1 MESIGR
7 KFREAREAKGTTLS
21 QAASATR
28 IKFQHLE
35 SMERDDFSKMAA
47 AAYARGFIKI
57 YAEYLELSPEPLIR
71 LYMQEHSEDAGD
83 RHHITEKEK
92 NKAIATGGD
101 KEPKEKTQMWSNVS
115 FDTGLVKRVVIPAII
130 IVVAVLLLVSL
141 SKLIGSRPS
150 ERKAPPSITTDR
162 GGAQRIKDPP
172 DIYLEIQRSEEAP

>member
-7 KFREAREAKGTTLS
+7 KLREAREAKGATLS

-71 LYMQEHSEDAGD
+71 LYMQQHSDAGD
-83 RHHITEKEK
+83 PYHISEQEK
-92 NKAIATGGD
+92 NRATATGGD
-101 KEPKEKTQMWSNVS
+101 KESEEKTQTWSDVS
-115 FDTGLVKRVVIPAII
+115 LDSGLVKRVIIPAII
-130 IVVAVLLLVSL
+130 IVVAVLLLVSM

-150 ERKAPPSITTDR
+150 EGKAPPSITTDR
-162 GGAQRIKDPP
+162 GEAERIKDPP
-172 DIYLEIQRSEEAP
+172 DIYLEIQNLEEAP